1 MWTKTTRSEHDRE
14 DLRYPSD
21 LTDAE
26 WTILDRSSR
35 CPPNRPQTRLAD
47 A

>member
-1 MWTKTTRSEHDRE
+1 MWTVNTRSEHDRE

-21 LTDAE
+21 LTDDE
-26 WTILDRSSR
+26 WTILEPLFPLPAEPDAGE
-35 CPPNRPQTRLAD
+35 LAD